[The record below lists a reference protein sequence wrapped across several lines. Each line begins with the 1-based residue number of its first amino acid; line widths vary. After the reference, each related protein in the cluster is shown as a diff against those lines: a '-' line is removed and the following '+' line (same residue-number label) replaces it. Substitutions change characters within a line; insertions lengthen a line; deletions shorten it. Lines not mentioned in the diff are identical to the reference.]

1 MKPWF
6 VRETETVPR
15 LAMMKVREERLLVG
29 STYHRHGA
37 QEHV

>member
-15 LAMMKVREERLLVG
+15 LAMMKVREEKRGEVTSWIHL
-29 STYHRHGA
+29 S
-37 QEHV
+37 